1 MIDRASRIP
10 AGKSSASLDTGLSRS
25 TRELV
30 TCRLPTAWGE
40 FTMHAKADSPNGEEH
55 VALSMGRI
63 DGLESV
69 LTRVHS
75 ECLSGDTLFSLRCDC
90 GPQLQG
96 ALRAI
101 ASEGRGLLLYLRQEG
116 RGIGLVNKIRAYALQ
131 QTGSDTVDAN
141 RLLGLPDDA
150 RDYAMAAELL
160 TCLGVQRIR
169 LLTNN
174 PLKVEALLRLGID
187 VTERVPLR
195 IAANKHN
202 VGYLQTKRRRMGHFL
217 DIEPADEQAER

>member
-1 MIDRASRIP
+1 MTVRPPRSP
-10 AGKSSASLDTGLSRS
+10 AGESLASPDAALPSAA
-25 TRELV
+25 RELV

-40 FTMHAKADSPNGEEH
+40 FTMHAHADSPNGHEH

-63 DGLESV
+63 DDAEPV

-101 ASEGRGLLLYLRQEG
+101 ASRGRGVLLYLRQEG

-131 QTGSDTVDAN
+131 QSGSDTVDAN

-150 RDYAMAAELL
+150 RDYTMAADLL
-160 TCLGVQRIR
+160 TCLGVRRIR

-174 PLKVEALLRLGID
+174 PSKVAALIRLGID
-187 VTERVPLR
+187 VTERVSLR
-195 IAANKHN
+195 IAPNKHN
-202 VGYLQTKRRRMGHFL
+202 DRYLQTKRRRMGHYL
-217 DIEPADEQAER
+217 DVEPADEQSER